1 MINVEL
7 KKVKAMI
14 LGRIRLT
21 AMIEQSKRLTNLE
34 LFTLST
40 WCAWRCYASSHS
52 CFELNVNAVFRIEV
66 AAYVRVPQTPQTSQ
80 TETIKEDSVR
90 VV

>member
-21 AMIEQSKRLTNLE
+21 ATMIEQSKRLLFIKNLE

-40 WCAWRCYASSHS
+40 
-52 CFELNVNAVFRIEV
+52 FTFML
-66 AAYVRVPQTPQTSQ
+66 
-80 TETIKEDSVR
+80 
-90 VV
+90 